1 MIGATALW
9 MLFGW
14 MGSAIV
20 ASHLSTRK
28 GYGQRPGLALGL
40 MLPVIAIVVWLLWP
54 ARSDEPK

>member
-14 MGSAIV
+14 MASGIV

-28 GYGQRPGLALGL
+28 GYGQRPGLATGL
-40 MLPVIAIVVWLLWP
+40 IVPVIAVVVWLVWP
-54 ARSDEPK
+54 ARSDDPE